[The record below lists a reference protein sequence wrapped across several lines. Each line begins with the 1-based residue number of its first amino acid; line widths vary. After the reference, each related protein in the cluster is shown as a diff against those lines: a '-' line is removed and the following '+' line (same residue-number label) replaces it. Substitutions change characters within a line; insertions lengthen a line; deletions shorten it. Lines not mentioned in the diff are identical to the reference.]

1 MPRACRPQGGAPA
14 PERSGLHPMLQS
26 IRNQAKSWV
35 VFILFGLLILS
46 FGIWGIADI
55 FRPGV
60 SAKTTVAQVGDI
72 DISAQVYMSDL
83 RRELNQIQRAQ
94 GMTIDLQQARQFG
107 IASRVLRQMVNDALL
122 TQGAR
127 DIGIAMSTATIADAI
142 RNDRTFQNQFGKF
155 DKALYERILA
165 DSGLTEGRYVALKRS
180 DMAQAQLTGAVT
192 ALDQPPKLMVDN
204 VYRYVAEKRVAE
216 LLQIADAAM
225 PDPGEPDAAKLA
237 DFHKDNAKRFT
248 APEYRQ
254 VTAVVVTPDDVAPT
268 IGVDD
273 KALKDA
279 YEERKGEFETP
290 EKRTIEQLLFTDEAK
305 ANAAYDEFKKGF
317 AFDKVAKDIS
327 GSEAAVVKLGT
338 LTKKDLALPALAD
351 AAFKL
356 SKGEVSQPVK
366 TDLGWHVLHVTDI
379 QPGASSSFDEV
390 RDKLKALLQ
399 KERAVD
405 ALVGIERK
413 IEDEIGRGS
422 TLEEAATKLG
432 LKVTKIAAVDNRGT
446 DPSGKKVEHLPAGPE
461 FLRQV
466 FEQNLKQDG
475 LVTETQAGT
484 VFVLRVDAVTPS
496 ALKPLDGVKD
506 QVIAA
511 WKADQRHKAAEKKA
525 AEIVAAVDGGK
536 KLADLAA
543 EMKLKVTET
552 PELIRSGA
560 EAEKD
565 VPGALRPKLFQT
577 KLGHAV
583 SGPTSDGFLVAAV
596 KEIKP
601 ADPATDAE
609 GVKAVRQQLAQLIQ
623 SDLLA
628 GFGAALRERHPV
640 SVDEDTFNRLLA
652 PSQ

>member
-1 MPRACRPQGGAPA
+1 
-14 PERSGLHPMLQS
+14 MLQS

-60 SAKTTVAQVGDI
+60 SSKATVAEVGDI
-72 DISAQVYMSDL
+72 DISAQAYLSDL

-127 DIGIAMSTATIADAI
+127 DVGVTMSNATIADAI

-155 DKALYERILA
+155 DKTLYERILS
-165 DSGLTEGRYVALKRS
+165 DSGLTEARYVALKRS

-192 ALDQPPKLMVDN
+192 ALDQPPKLMVDQ

-216 LLQIADAAM
+216 LLSIKDSTM
-225 PDPGEPDAAKLA
+225 PDPGEPDTTKLA

-254 VTAVVVTPDDVAPT
+254 VTAIVVTPDDIAPT
-268 IGVDD
+268 IGIDD

-279 YEERKGEFETP
+279 YEERKTEFETP
-290 EKRTIEQLLFTDEAK
+290 EKRTIEQLLLTDKAK
-305 ANAAYDEFKKGF
+305 ADQAYEEMKKGLT
-317 AFDKVAKDIS
+317 FDKMAKDVT
-327 GSEAAVVKLGT
+327 GRDDAVLKLGT
-338 LTKKDLALPALAD
+338 LTKKELALQALAD

-356 SKGEVSQPVK
+356 DKGQVSEPVK
-366 TDLGWHVLHVTDI
+366 TDLGWHILHVTDI
-379 QPGASSSFDEV
+379 QPGKSPSFDEV
-390 RDKLKALLQ
+390 KDKLKATLQ
-399 KERAVD
+399 KERAIDAMVD
-405 ALVGIERK
+405 LERRV
-413 IEDEIGRGS
+413 EDEIGRGS
-422 TLEEAATKLG
+422 TIEEAAKKLG
-432 LKVTKIAAVDNRGT
+432 LKVTKIAEIDDKGN

-461 FLRQV
+461 FVRQV
-466 FEQNLKQDG
+466 FQQNVKEDG
-475 LVTETQAGT
+475 LVSETQAGS

-496 ALKPLDGVKD
+496 QLKPLDSIKA
-506 QVIAA
+506 QVVAA
-511 WKADQRHKAAEKKA
+511 WKAEQRHKEAEKKA
-525 AEIVAAVDGGK
+525 EEIVKEVNGGK
-536 KLADLAA
+536 KLADIAG
-543 EMKLKVTET
+543 EMKLKVTDT
-552 PELIRSGA
+552 PALIRSGA
-560 EAEKD
+560 DAERD
-565 VPGALRPKLFQT
+565 VPGALRPKLFTT

-583 SGPTSDGFLVAAV
+583 SGPTSDGYLVAAV

-601 ADPATDAE
+601 ADPATDAD
-609 GVKAVRQQLAQLIQ
+609 GVKAVREQLAQLIKG
-623 SDLLA
+623 DLLS

-640 SVDEDTFNRLLA
+640 NIDEDTFNQLLS
-652 PSQ
+652 PQQ